1 MSERFPNSGE
11 SERDPVRL
19 PIAGR
24 EPVAK
29 RLNRNALTVAA
40 VIMGVTVLT
49 AVVLLN
55 PGRPDMSEASSPMT
69 QAPPSS
75 VRPTFLDQ
83 PIPQPAAPQETMTT
97 TPGSRVSPSELRWG
111 DGRGLRSSMSHEK
124 IGGMGDAYMPRR
136 EPSPREQAFRAAL
149 VSGVVVG
156 APLRSSDGETE
167 DSPWSGAPN
176 GPPGHQALAFSDS
189 GVDASTLAGP
199 LHGTLGYSV
208 SPVAVAAPSGPA
220 AVGGT
225 PTLARG
231 PRAPNGLLTATLPSG
246 EAATTIARLV
256 LPSSPYTLSAGTLI
270 PGVLITGI
278 ASDLP
283 GGIVGQTSRNVY
295 DSRTQRILLIP
306 KGSKLIGT
314 YDNQVVA
321 SQSRLLVAWTRLI
334 LPDGRSMTL
343 PGLALTDAQG
353 RAGAEGKVDNHGRRV
368 FGHSLLL
375 SLISAGAQLSQPR
388 QASVF
393 AAPSA
398 GQVAAGAIGQ
408 ELSQVALEILRRGM
422 SAPPTINIPAGQP
435 FNVFLNGDMVFDG
448 PYEAVQ

>member
-11 SERDPVRL
+11 SEQDPVRV

-55 PGRPDMSEASSPMT
+55 PGRPEMSGASAPMT

-83 PIPQPAAPQETMTT
+83 PLPQPATPKETVTST
-97 TPGSRVSPSELRWG
+97 RGSRLSPSELRWG
-111 DGRGLRSSMSHEK
+111 DGSGLHSSMSHEE

-136 EPSPREQAFRAAL
+136 ETSQRERAFRAAL

-156 APLRSSDGETE
+156 ATRRALGGETE
-167 DSPWSGAPN
+167 DSPWSGTRRGPREQQAP
-176 GPPGHQALAFSDS
+176 AFGDS
-189 GVDASTLAGP
+189 GVGASGLAAP
-199 LHGTLGYSV
+199 LDGTLGYAA
-208 SPVAVAAPSGPA
+208 SPVTATAPGGPA

-225 PTLARG
+225 PSLARRPG
-231 PRAPNGLLTATLPSG
+231 APNGLPAATLPRG
-246 EAATTIARLV
+246 EAAATIARLV
-256 LPSSPYTLSAGTLI
+256 PTSSPYTLSAGTLI

-283 GGIVGQTSRNVY
+283 GEIVGQTSRDVY
-295 DSRTQRILLIP
+295 DSRTQRIILIP

-353 RAGAEGKVDNHGRRV
+353 RAGAEGKVDNHGGRV
-368 FGHSLLL
+368 FGHSILL

-398 GQVAAGAIGQ
+398 GQVAAGALGQ

-435 FNVFLNGDMVFDG
+435 FNVFLSGDIVFDG
-448 PYEAVQ
+448 PYEAVR